1 MKKIKKLS
9 LFITLLAVPFLTVA
23 CDMESHYKYEGS
35 GEHSISYIY
44 TSVPGTTKVPTTTS
58 SVTPISTYSFV
69 ETNPI
74 IDPTLKNLV
83 PQKIFDCYNDGY
95 RLSSPIY
102 FDAYEYTPSSFVVD
116 TDLNIIQEGTNYYF
130 GKALALYLYD
140 ADKDGYRDLCMG
152 YTEGDNGETN
162 DCVSIFSL
170 AKNKEIYHLSEAG
183 ILNRGDYHFYADF
196 SVERKLYLHKDILNS
211 SFEQETLDIGEV
223 RYYDVIGIMIEW
235 LTTTYSGPLYYR
247 GLRNGEGNL
256 ISYETAP
263 NTKDFVDV
271 YKVNFHDVFVLSLG
285 ANSNSTVPASER
297 YSICYRTKERFIN
310 KVYCR
315 GDQTGL
321 FLYFSFD
328 GLVDPESFCDIEVRI
343 GSVVDYY
350 KFSFKD
356 STAPTSLSK
365 LIFGTSV
372 LPSTLA
378 TYTDYIY
385 CTHENYPLRDIY
397 KWNDQRTML
406 ELSIIGVYDVFPINA
421 SYYPT
426 DTDKEEI
433 GFHIEGFNDYG
444 FTLEN
449 KQFINLSGNR
459 YVLFQPFDFMER
471 MNTAEHYLG
480 FTTMTDII
488 ARSTTNPSES
498 TEIDNASEI
507 YFREF
512 DNAGYYTKDNATH
525 VITISSYTFYVINNG
540 VLLSGDEQIIYRVIS
555 GSEDFSILY
564 E

>member
-44 TSVPGTTKVPTTTS
+44 TSVPGTTKIPTTTS

-74 IDPTLKNLV
+74 IDPTLKNLA

-95 RLSSPIY
+95 RLTSPIY

-152 YTEGDNGETN
+152 YTEGENGETN
-162 DCVSIFSL
+162 DYVSIFSL
-170 AKNKEIYHLSEAG
+170 VKNKEIYHLSEAG

-196 SVERKLYLHKDILNS
+196 AVERKLYLHKDILNS

-223 RYYDVIGIMIEW
+223 KYYSSTGVSIEW
-235 LTTTYSGPLYYR
+235 LTTTYTGPMTSGGIR
-247 GLRNGEGNL
+247 TGNGNTV
-256 ISYETAP
+256 SYQQE
-263 NTKDFVDV
+263 NTSTLPVDN
-271 YKVNFHDVFVLSLG
+271 YQVNFHDVFVLRLG

-315 GDQTGL
+315 GDITNLELYISFNGL
-321 FLYFSFD
+321 SNPD
-328 GLVDPESFCDIEVRI
+328 SNCDIEVRI
-343 GSVVDYY
+343 GVVTHRY
-350 KFSFKD
+350 KFSFND
-356 STAPTSLSK
+356 STAPTSVSK
-365 LIFGTSV
+365 LVFGATI
-372 LPSTLA
+372 LPSTLRM
-378 TYTDYIY
+378 YTEYIT

-397 KWNDQRTML
+397 KWEDQTTML
-406 ELSIIGVYDVFPINA
+406 DLSYISIYDAFPI
-421 SYYPT
+421 SSTYYPT
-426 DTDKEEI
+426 DTNKEVVC
-433 GFHIEGFNDYG
+433 FHLEGLNEYD
-444 FTLEN
+444 FTLED
-449 KQFINLSGNR
+449 KQFINLFGKL
-459 YVLFQPFDFMER
+459 YILFQPFDFMER

-488 ARSTTNPSES
+488 ARSTTNPSEL